1 MDIKR
6 KGSKETDNVKRRK
19 TVDISDKYTAGKRKR
34 KNDDGSDYSTH
45 GKRKRFADAD
55 ADADA
60 DIARD
65 SANTA
70 DHTILE
76 KYDDIEKSTND
87 VITNDVMTVA
97 SSSPKTNIDLT
108 ESDRFVVIITLIIL
122 IGPNTNHF

>member
-1 MDIKR
+1 M
-6 KGSKETDNVKRRK
+6 DNVKRRK
-19 TVDISDKYTAGKRKR
+19 TVDISDKSTAGKRKR

-45 GKRKRFADAD
+45 GKRIRFADAD

-60 DIARD
+60 DIA
-65 SANTA
+65 NTA

-76 KYDDIEKSTND
+76 KFDDIEKSTND

-97 SSSPKTNIDLT
+97 SSSPKTKIILT
-108 ESDRFVVIITLIIL
+108 EFDRFVVIISLTIL